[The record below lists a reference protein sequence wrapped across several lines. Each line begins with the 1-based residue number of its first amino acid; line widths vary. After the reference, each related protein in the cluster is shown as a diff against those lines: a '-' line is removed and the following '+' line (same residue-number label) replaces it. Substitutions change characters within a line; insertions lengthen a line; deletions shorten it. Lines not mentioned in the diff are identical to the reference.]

1 MAGEATAADPIAE
14 TDNQQGQTKEPA
26 QASVFV
32 VPKKLS
38 RSLKKLESDLQDY
51 LETIFQ
57 IETTRSGVQY
67 LDSTFVEANRLKMY
81 TVNEV
86 SVEGED
92 DQADES
98 AEQGSQ
104 HDTGPSCLEKSSGL
118 LSGIGDTDQI
128 PTRKT
133 RSSAGL
139 KNLTDQDLKSF
150 DEMDLAKS
158 KGSANQS
165 NKPKSSASISK
176 IQETIKMINQKP
188 KLIDTKGSHSILT
201 TKKTS
206 VTEKRAPATKDN
218 MLEKRPVK
226 SSSGAGET
234 QSQDSQEQFQ
244 ASQVLLGSMS
254 DASDQTK
261 HKYEQHLSKTRPG
274 SPVFEGYPA
283 AGFSGLPGHRGISGI
298 NPGNLHRE
306 RHGQG
311 SSKTL
316 WGEGQR
322 GESGGL
328 EFFPGRMI
336 PQPLY
341 PIPYSY
347 YDPHFMGAHP
357 PAGYAYPPA
366 DLSRYPGEWNPEMF
380 PRYGPMPY
388 PPGYVHHMHPQMQ
401 WYHSE
406 LGSTPMNQ
414 HFADMSARH
423 GYQPATTRNSQME
436 LKKSRLS
443 AETAPKA
450 TTTKKQGS
458 FAKPPSNMRA
468 PKVVEVARSRQAS
481 RTKSPVID
489 RRITETERRL
499 SSSRNASASLSASK
513 LPRAETPTRIATKG
527 SLLTN
532 PRFQSATDSKPK
544 QTTVSMMSSVATATK
559 TSDTP
564 KKKGLSSLVTRLD
577 NMRKKPVESM
587 GPILSSTYQ
596 SPSSLTKPAITANAG
611 RLQTVVSPT
620 KRLDLTG
627 GRLQG
632 SSRDTAPG
640 TESIF
645 SNVLGRTPKYLAH
658 NQLSAPRTDLY
669 CGSRGLQSSSR
680 GGSRSGTPQKL
691 VVRPK

>member
-1 MAGEATAADPIAE
+1 MVGEESAASLTAE
-14 TDNQQGQTKEPA
+14 TDKEQAQIKEPA
-26 QASVFV
+26 QAPVFA

-67 LDSTFVEANRLKMY
+67 LDSAFVEANRLKMY

-104 HDTGPSCLEKSSGL
+104 HDAGQSCLEKSSGL

-128 PTRKT
+128 PARKT

-139 KNLTDQDLKSF
+139 KNLTDQDPKSF

-188 KLIDTKGSHSILT
+188 KLIDNKGSHSILT

-218 MLEKRPVK
+218 ILEKRPVK

-234 QSQDSQEQFQ
+234 RSQDSQEQFQ

-261 HKYEQHLSKTRPG
+261 HKYDQHVSKTRPG

-283 AGFSGLPGHRGISGI
+283 AGFSGLPGHRGASGVA
-298 NPGNLHRE
+298 GNLHRE

-328 EFFPGRMI
+328 EFFPGRMM
-336 PQPLY
+336 PQPMY
-341 PIPYSY
+341 PIPYGY
-347 YDPHFMGAHP
+347 YDPHFLGAHP
-357 PAGYAYPPA
+357 SAGYAYPPA
-366 DLSRYPGEWNPEMF
+366 DMSRYPGEWNSEMF
-380 PRYGPMPY
+380 PRYGPVPY
-388 PPGYVHHMHPQMQ
+388 PPNYVHHMHPQMQ

-406 LGSTPMNQ
+406 FGSTPIDQ
-414 HFADMSARH
+414 HFAGMSARY
-423 GYQPATTRNSQME
+423 GYQPHTTKNSQID
-436 LKKSRLS
+436 LKKSQLS
-443 AETAPKA
+443 AETAPKVTA
-450 TTTKKQGS
+450 SKKQGP
-458 FAKPPSNMRA
+458 FTKPPNNMRA
-468 PKVVEVARSRQAS
+468 PKIVEVARSRQAS

-489 RRITETERRL
+489 RRIADTERRL
-499 SSSRNASASLSASK
+499 SSSRNASTRQSASK

-527 SLLTN
+527 SLLSN
-532 PRFQSATDSKPK
+532 PRLQSAADSKSK

-587 GPILSSTYQ
+587 GPILGSTHQSSA
-596 SPSSLTKPAITANAG
+596 SLSRPTTTTNAG

-620 KRLDLTG
+620 KRLELTG
-627 GRLQG
+627 PRLQG
-632 SSRDTAPG
+632 STRDTASG
-640 TESIF
+640 TESIL

-658 NQLSAPRTDLY
+658 KQLSAPRTDLY
-669 CGSRGLQSSSR
+669 SGSRGQQSSSR